1 MTPGIRPAAFK
12 YLFACAVT
20 MLVGCDKPASTE
32 AASNERYN
40 VQIRW
45 TAHGVPHIEAEDWGS
60 LGYGLAYA
68 VATDAVCTL
77 AREFVNVR
85 GEQAKFF
92 GPEEGRLEADIF
104 HKSVITDQA
113 LAHAAARMP
122 SEMFALQEGYIAGYN
137 RYLADHSGDAAESPT
152 RTEQLPAS
160 CRNQPWVRPI
170 DASDMARIGIGVDI
184 RYGVGRSPAAIAN
197 AAPPGKEQKVTLL
210 PAPPMDV
217 SMMGS
222 NAIAFGK
229 GATTNG
235 KGLMLGNPHYP
246 WSGGSRFHMAH
257 LTMPGQLDVMGVG
270 LITTPFIGI
279 GFNQDVAWSH
289 TVSTGLRFTLYEL
302 QLDPK
307 DPLSYRYGE
316 ETRKLTPRT
325 VSVEVRQPD
334 GSVKTEE
341 RTTYHSHFGPVLE
354 DPDLPWTRERAYA
367 LRDSN
372 LDNNR
377 SSEQY
382 LKFARARNVDDMLKA
397 LQTSQGTAWVNTIAA
412 DRHGKALYA
421 DLSVVPNVDEAM
433 IEACSSQKVQ
443 RWGAWR
449 VVVLR
454 GAPDCEWR
462 NDERAQQPGILPPD
476 RQPHLMRDDYVTN
489 SNDSYWLSNPQ
500 QPLEGYSPIIG
511 PEKTERSLR
520 TRAGLAMVNE
530 VLQAKESNRFDA
542 QRLQD
547 LLFSHRNYSAELV
560 LDDVLAICKREPKSV
575 SVENND
581 VDVTRT
587 CEVLAGWDR
596 KQNVTSRGA
605 QVWTEAWP
613 LMSTAP
619 DLWKVPFD
627 VKDPVRTPRQI
638 DVEDA
643 KVRKAVMSALATAT
657 KTLADA
663 RIPLDAPWGEVQYT
677 EHNGAK
683 IGIPG
688 GAHATG
694 MFSMIG
700 SRLQP
705 GKGYTPIITGNS
717 WIQVVTW
724 TDAGEVDARGLL
736 TYSQSEEADSPF
748 VVDQTRLYSMGQWLK
763 LPFTESEI
771 AADMVRGVE
780 LKGS

>member
-1 MTPGIRPAAFK
+1 MTSGIRPVAVMIGCAVVTI
-12 YLFACAVT
+12 LAACAK
-20 MLVGCDKPASTE
+20 LPAVE
-32 AASNERYN
+32 ATASNERYN
-40 VQIRW
+40 VDIRW
-45 TAHGVPHIEAEDWGS
+45 TAHGVPHIKAENWGS

-77 AREFVNVR
+77 AREFVIVR
-85 GEQAKFF
+85 GEQSKFF

-113 LAHAAARMP
+113 LAHAAARLP
-122 SEMFALQEGYIAGYN
+122 QEMTALQEGYIAGYN
-137 RYLADHSGDAAESPT
+137 RYLADHGGEK
-152 RTEQLPAS
+152 LPAS

-170 DASDMARIGIGVDI
+170 DGLDMARIGIGVGV
-184 RYGVGRSPAAIAN
+184 RYGVGRSPSAVAN
-197 AAPPGKEQKVTLL
+197 AAPPDKGAKEQKVTLL
-210 PAPPMDV
+210 PSFADDV
-217 SMMGS
+217 TMMGS

-229 GATTNG
+229 RATTNG

-257 LTMPGQLDVMGVG
+257 LTIPGEIDVMGVG

-279 GFNQDVAWSH
+279 GFNRDVAWTH
-289 TVSTGLRFTLYEL
+289 TVSSALRFTLYEL
-302 QLDPK
+302 QLDPN

-316 ETRKLTPRT
+316 DTRKLTPRT
-325 VSVEVRQPD
+325 VTVEVRQPD
-334 GSVKTEE
+334 GSLKTEE

-354 DPDLPWTRERAYA
+354 DGDLPWTRERAYA
-367 LRDSN
+367 IRDSN
-372 LDNNR
+372 IDNNR
-377 SSEQY
+377 SPEQY
-382 LKFARARNVDDMLKA
+382 LKFARAKNVDDILAA

-421 DLSVVPNVDEAM
+421 DLSVVPNVDGQL
-433 IEACSSQKVQ
+433 IKACSSQSVQ

-462 NDERAQQPGILPPD
+462 VDQRAQQPGILPPE
-476 RQPHLMRDDYVTN
+476 QLPHLMRDDYVTN

-511 PEKTERSLR
+511 SEKTERSLR
-520 TRAGLAMVNE
+520 TRAGLVMVNE
-530 VLQAKESNRFDA
+530 VLQAKESNRIDA

-560 LDDVLAICKREPKSV
+560 LDEVLAVCKREPKSV
-575 SVENND
+575 KLD
-581 VDVTRT
+581 KDAVDVTKT

-613 LMSTAP
+613 LMSATP
-619 DLWKVPFD
+619 NLWKTPFD
-627 VKDPVRTPRQI
+627 VNDPVHTPRQI
-638 DVEDA
+638 NVEDA
-643 KVRKAVMSALATAT
+643 KVRKAVMTALATAT
-657 KTLADA
+657 KSLNDA
-663 RIPLDAPWGEVQYT
+663 QIPLDAPWGEVQYT
-677 EHNGAK
+677 EHNGEK

-700 SRLQP
+700 AKLAP

-748 VVDQTRLYSMGQWLK
+748 VVDQTKLYSIGQWLQ
-763 LPFTESEI
+763 LPFTEAEI
-771 AADMVRGVE
+771 AADKELRSLA
-780 LKGS
+780 LKGN